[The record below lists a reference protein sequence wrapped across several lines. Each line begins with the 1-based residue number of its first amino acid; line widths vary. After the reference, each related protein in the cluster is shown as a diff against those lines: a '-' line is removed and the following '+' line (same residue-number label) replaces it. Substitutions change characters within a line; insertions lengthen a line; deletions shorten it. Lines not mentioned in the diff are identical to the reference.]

1 MKPLSLVLI
10 LSLSSTAGVAQ
21 AQSDLSRT
29 PTDEIVVTARPYP
42 VETSSGSKTDLPIL
56 LTPQAI
62 NTITA
67 EEIAV
72 RGVQSLTQ
80 AIQNTPGVVGQYG
93 DTDVRHDW
101 IIVRGFN
108 PARYLDG
115 LRLPFG
121 ARGYAQM
128 RIEPY
133 GLERVEVL
141 KGPASSLYGQS
152 APGGLINMVSKRPT
166 DTLLREILLQAASF
180 DRFQVG
186 ADFGGPI
193 GDTPLSYRLTGLART
208 SDTPTD
214 FLNEKRI
221 FVAPALRFAPDANT
235 SLTVLGQYQK
245 IVSEGGGAP
254 PALPVKGTLRAN
266 PVGAIARG
274 LFFGDPGYDH
284 FRNEQFTVGA
294 ELRRDLSDALRFDH
308 SIRFADVT
316 TDTQRVQGIAL
327 GADDRTL
334 GRYAWAFPERSH
346 VWTTDSRLTFRGQT
360 GAVAHE
366 LLVGLDY
373 QYERAR
379 YDESALRLVPSI
391 DVFAP
396 VYTRGTVRPPIAT
409 TIRQNRDQTGLY
421 AQYSGIAGR
430 LSVLASG
437 RYDWA
442 DSTTNTLTVASG
454 GSLQVRQDDR
464 QFTGRVGVTYR
475 LLERLAAYVAYGTSF
490 QPTAG
495 TDRLGRPFDPTLG
508 KQWEAGVKY
517 QLPDMP
523 GLITLGLFDLR
534 QTNVLTP
541 DPADIRYNT
550 QTGEARV
557 RGIEAEAK
565 MTPVPGLNLIASY
578 AYSQS
583 KVLRANPNAANVS
596 IRGNAL
602 AFVPD
607 HQASAR
613 ADYTIG
619 SGMLTGVGIGAGVTY
634 FGSLYGDAANLYR
647 IPDATIADA
656 AVRFDFASVSPALR
670 GTNLALN
677 VSNLFDRHYLKTC
690 ISATGCYFGAPRTA
704 LISLRSTF

>member
-1 MKPLSLVLI
+1 MRNSSSLAVLF
-10 LSLSSTAGVAQ
+10 LCSAAGIAH
-21 AQSDLSRT
+21 AQSSSAMASAD
-29 PTDEIVVTARPYP
+29 DIVVTARPYP
-42 VETSSGSKTDLPIL
+42 IETSSGSKTDLPIL

-62 NTITA
+62 NTVTA

-133 GLERVEVL
+133 GLERIEVL

-152 APGGLINMVSKRPT
+152 APGGLVNMVSKRPT
-166 DTLLREILLQAASF
+166 DTPLHEILLQAASF
-180 DRFQVG
+180 DRVQVG
-186 ADFGGPI
+186 ADLGGPI

-208 SDTPTD
+208 SGTPTE
-214 FLNEKRI
+214 FLDEKRL
-221 FVAPALRFAPDANT
+221 FVAPALRFAPDATT
-235 SLTVLGQYQK
+235 SITLLGQYQT
-245 IVSEGGGAP
+245 IVSDGGGAP

-266 PVGAIARG
+266 PLGSISPG
-274 LFFGDPGYDH
+274 LFIGDPGYDH
-284 FRNEQFTVGA
+284 FHNEQFTAGA
-294 ELRRDLSDALRFDH
+294 ELHRELSQALRFDQ

-327 GADDRTL
+327 AADDRTL
-334 GRYAWAFPERSH
+334 SRYAWAFPERSR
-346 VWTTDSRLTFRGQT
+346 VWTTDSRMTMRGRT
-360 GAVAHE
+360 GAIAHE

-373 QYERAR
+373 QDERAR
-379 YDESALRLVPSI
+379 YDESALRLAPAI

-396 VYTRGTVRPPIAT
+396 VYTRGTTRPPIAT

-421 AQYSGIAGR
+421 VQYGGIAGR

-437 RYDWA
+437 RQDWA
-442 DSTTNTLTVASG
+442 NSTTNTLTVASG
-454 GSLQVRQDDR
+454 RSLQARQQDR

-475 LLERLAAYVAYGTSF
+475 LLDQMATYVAYGTSF
-490 QPTAG
+490 QPAAG
-495 TDRLGRPFDPTLG
+495 TDRLGRPFAPALG
-508 KQWEAGVKY
+508 KQWEAGLKY
-517 QLPDMP
+517 QLPAMP
-523 GLITLGLFDLR
+523 GLVTLALFDLR

-541 DPADIRYNT
+541 DPADIRFST

-565 MTPVPGLNLIASY
+565 MTPVPGLNLIAAY
-578 AYSQS
+578 AFSQS
-583 KVLRANPNAANVS
+583 DVLRANPNAANVS
-596 IRGNAL
+596 IQGNAL
-602 AFVPD
+602 PFVPD
-607 HQASAR
+607 HQGSVR
-613 ADYTIG
+613 ADYSIR
-619 SGMLTGVGIGAGVTY
+619 SGVLTGVGVGAGATY
-634 FGSLYGDAANLYR
+634 FGALYGDAANLYR
-647 IPDATIADA
+647 IPAATIADA
-656 AVRFDFASVSPALR
+656 ALRFDLARVSPALR
-670 GTNLALN
+670 GANLAVN
-677 VSNLFDRHYLKTC
+677 VSNLFDKRYLKTC

-704 LISLRSTF
+704 LISLRYTM

>member
-1 MKPLSLVLI
+1 MKVRSVALVACIASATQAAHAQPLSK
-10 LSLSSTAGVAQ
+10 AEEDQ
-21 AQSDLSRT
+21 D
-29 PTDEIVVTARPYP
+29 IVVTARPYP
-42 VETSSGSKTDLPIL
+42 IETSSGSKSDLPIL

-108 PARYLDG
+108 PVRYLDG
-115 LRLPFG
+115 MRLPFG
-121 ARGYAQM
+121 ARGYAQI

-133 GLERVEVL
+133 GLERIEVL

-166 DTLLREILLQAASF
+166 DQPLHEVLLQAGSF
-180 DRFQVG
+180 DRFQG
-186 ADFGGPI
+186 GIDFGGPI
-193 GDTPLSYRLTGLART
+193 GDTALSYRLTGLVRT

-214 FLNEKRI
+214 YLNEKRVFI
-221 FVAPALRFAPDANT
+221 APSLRFAPDDRT
-235 SLTVLGQYQK
+235 SITLLGQYQK
-245 IVSEGGGAP
+245 IVSDGGGAP
-254 PALPVKGTLRAN
+254 PALPVVGTLRAN
-266 PVGAIARG
+266 PVGQISRS
-274 LFFGDPGYDH
+274 LFIGDPGYDH
-284 FRNEQFTVGA
+284 FRNEQFTAGV
-294 ELRRDLSDALRFDH
+294 ELRRDLSEALRFEQN
-308 SIRFADVT
+308 IRYADVT

-327 GADDRTL
+327 AADNRTL
-334 GRYAWAFPERSH
+334 SRYAWAFPERSH
-346 VWTTDSRLTFRGQT
+346 VWTTDTRLHLRGRT
-360 GAVAHE
+360 GEVTHDA
-366 LLVGLDY
+366 LIGLDY

-409 TIRQNRDQTGLY
+409 TIRQNRDQTGIY
-421 AQYSGIAGR
+421 GQYNGSLGR
-430 LSVLASG
+430 LSLLASG

-442 DSTTNTLTVASG
+442 DSTTNSLTVASN
-454 GSLQVRQDDR
+454 RQTQARQSDR
-464 QFTGRVGVTYR
+464 QFTGRIGLTYR
-475 LLERLAAYVAYGTSF
+475 VLNDLAAYASYGTSF

-495 TDRLGRPFDPTLG
+495 TDRLGQAFAPSLG
-508 KQWEAGVKY
+508 KQWEGGVKY
-517 QLPDMP
+517 QFRHLP
-523 GLITLGLFDLR
+523 GLITLAVFDLR
-534 QTNVLTP
+534 QTNVTTP
-541 DPADIRYNT
+541 DPVDIRFNT

-557 RGIEAEAK
+557 RGVEAEAK
-565 MTPVPGLNLIASY
+565 FTPVHGLNLIASY
-578 AYSQS
+578 AYSES
-583 KVLRANPNAANVS
+583 KVLQANRNAAGAS
-596 IRGNAL
+596 IQGNAL

-613 ADYTIG
+613 ADYSFP
-619 SGMLTGVGIGAGVTY
+619 SGALKGVGIGAGVTY

-647 IPDATIADA
+647 IPAATIADA
-656 AVRFDFASVSPALR
+656 ALRFDLASVSPALK
-670 GTNLALN
+670 GANLALN
-677 VSNLFDRHYLKTC
+677 VSNVFDRRYLKTC

-704 LISLRSTF
+704 LLSLRYAL